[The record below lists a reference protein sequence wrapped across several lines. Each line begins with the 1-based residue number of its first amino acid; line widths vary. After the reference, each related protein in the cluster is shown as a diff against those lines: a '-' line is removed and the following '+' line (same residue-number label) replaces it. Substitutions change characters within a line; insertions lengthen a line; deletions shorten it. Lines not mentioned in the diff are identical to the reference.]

1 MPFEIRVPSSGE
13 LGEDITLTAWRK
25 KVGDTVERGDVIA
38 EIEADKGV
46 LEIEAVVA
54 GTLGSISVEEGSSVE
69 PGAVIGTIQTEET
82 AAGSRKKAAPAAR
95 RKAREAGVDLDE
107 IPGTGPGGVVTRAD
121 AETYLGTSGAPAGAE
136 SDTGSGVTGPEVLTP
151 NRRSVIRTVTESHR
165 EIPAVRFAATVSMER
180 ALRVKRKGDFLWD
193 SLFVKAAAGVIE
205 KMPVFAGYIEPI
217 GEGGSAPAGDSLANG
232 GVTIRRRTAVNI
244 AFALGRG
251 GELYAPVVRDAGR
264 LGLEEIDR
272 GIRELVKRAETGRF
286 TNKDFAEG
294 CFLISNLGKYG
305 LDWFEAMV
313 YPGHSAALS
322 FGAVVE
328 KPVVIDGGIHVKP
341 VMEIVLAADHRVVNG
356 IQAAEYLKA
365 FKEYLE
371 EYIEEK
377 V

>member
-69 PGAVIGTIQTEET
+69 PGTVIGTIQTEET

-193 SLFVKAAAGVIE
+193 SLFVRAAAGVIE
-205 KMPVFAGYIEPI
+205 KMPVFTGYLGPD
-217 GEGGSAPAGDSLANG
+217 GEEGPAG
-232 GVTIRRRTAVNI
+232 IRIEHREKINI

-251 GELYAPVVRDAGR
+251 GELYAPVVRDACR

-272 GIRELVKRAETGRF
+272 GIREHVKRAETGRF